1 MTVQMTT
8 DVSRSMPAAAAP
20 PFQFSI
26 DVIDGGDLDR
36 AGWPSIADASSVLM
50 HVYQSREFL
59 DVWMNTVGD
68 AHCAQSF
75 LVVVKHRQHGPVFY
89 LPLVV
94 EKKFNIRLL
103 RFMDAGVSDFN
114 APIVVPGVELTRQ
127 EFTAIWPMILARLP
141 KVDAIDL
148 QKISTN
154 VMGSTNPLT
163 YLDCVPHG
171 TSGHAINL
179 GVISSNLNAPT
190 SVARLRKKLRR
201 DFRRLGQL
209 GETVF
214 LINPSPAEADE
225 IFTTLIKFKRQK
237 YMATTGRDFLAMP
250 GIRRFYREMA
260 APRHIGGLSHISAL
274 TCGGKV
280 VSAHL
285 GFTGHG
291 CFYYTFPAYDPAYR
305 QYSVGHIL
313 LQHLIDQCRADG
325 YATFDLGEG
334 DAPYKAKLATHELP
348 LRDHEHA
355 LNAAGLLY
363 LQMRR
368 ARRSLTPSTTLD
380 AQTAEPRGARAPKP
394 NDLPR
399 RLTARRKATQ
409 P

>member
-1 MTVQMTT
+1 MTT
-8 DVSRSMPAAAAP
+8 DVLRPITVAAAP
-20 PFQFSI
+20 SFQFSI
-26 DVIDGGDLDR
+26 DVFEGGDLDR
-36 AGWPSIADASSVLM
+36 ADWPSIADASNVLM

-68 AHCAQSF
+68 AHRARSF
-75 LVVVKHRQHGPVFY
+75 LVVVKHREHGPIFY

-103 RFMDAGVSDFN
+103 RFMDAGVADFN
-114 APIVVPGVELTRQ
+114 APIVVPGAELARQ
-127 EFTAIWPMILARLP
+127 EFTAVWPMILSRLP

-148 QKISTN
+148 QKISAN
-154 VMGSTNPLT
+154 VAGIPNPLT
-163 YLDCVPHG
+163 YLDCAPHG
-171 TSGHAINL
+171 TSGHAITL
-179 GVISSNLNAPT
+179 SAISSNLNAPT

-201 DFRRLGQL
+201 DFRRLSQL
-209 GETVF
+209 GETTF

-237 YMATTGRDFLAMP
+237 YMATTGHDFLAMP

-260 APRHIGGLSHISAL
+260 APQHIGGLSHISAL

-305 QYSVGHIL
+305 QYSVGHLL
-313 LQHLIDQCRADG
+313 LQHLIDQCRADE
-325 YATFDLGEG
+325 YETFDLGEG

-348 LRDHEHA
+348 LSDYEHA

-363 LQMRR
+363 LQMRH
-368 ARRSLTPSTTLD
+368 ARRSLAPAITVD
-380 AQTAEPRGARAPKP
+380 AQTVESDGARVSNPI
-394 NDLPR
+394 DLPR
-399 RLTARRKATQ
+399 QSIAQRKASRQ
-409 P
+409 